1 MPEDASTADALLEP
15 ITNFHILMSPLQF
28 PELYKERA
36 LQMVHHSTAKLD
48 ELVTKLLNFFNDHFV
63 PGEEAVGSVEGHLM
77 PCKVLRAVDE
87 QGDDVDLDAGK
98 LGQPP
103 DPKVSCQACALQSPA
118 SCGRPG
124 ALQTGMQAGTCF
136 PSGSV
141 GHR

>member
-1 MPEDASTADALLEP
+1 
-15 ITNFHILMSPLQF
+15 MSPLQF

-77 PCKVLRAVDE
+77 PCKV
-87 QGDDVDLDAGK
+87 DLDAGK

-118 SCGRPG
+118 GCGRPG

-141 GHR
+141 GLR